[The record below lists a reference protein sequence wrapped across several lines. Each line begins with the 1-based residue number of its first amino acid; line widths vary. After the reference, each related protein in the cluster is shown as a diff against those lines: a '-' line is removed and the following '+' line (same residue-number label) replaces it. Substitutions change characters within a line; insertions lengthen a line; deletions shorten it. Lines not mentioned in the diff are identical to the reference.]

1 MLQTLLLHLQ
11 CGGVLVK
18 HAVFLLFVCLF
29 FFIEV
34 VCWGLELGDFE
45 FFGGTRFGD
54 NGAAFL

>member
-1 MLQTLLLHLQ
+1 M
-11 CGGVLVK
+11 K